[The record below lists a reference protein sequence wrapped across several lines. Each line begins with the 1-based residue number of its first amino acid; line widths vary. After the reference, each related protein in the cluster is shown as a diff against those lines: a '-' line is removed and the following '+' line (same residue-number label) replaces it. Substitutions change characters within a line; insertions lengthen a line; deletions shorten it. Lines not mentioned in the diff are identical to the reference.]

1 MEYIQIGRIVNT
13 HGIKGELKIISDFKY
28 KNKVFIKNF
37 NIYIGKNKIKEQIVT
52 YRKHKNFDMITL
64 NGYNNINEVLK
75 YKNLLVYAK
84 KEDIKLDPKCYLNED
99 IIGLTAIV
107 DKKEIGT
114 VTDII
119 KNGGGELL
127 VINNKTLIPYYDEF
141 IYEININNKTIHLKN
156 IEGLFNLW

>member
-1 MEYIQIGRIVNT
+1 MEYIQIGKIVNT

-99 IIGLTAIV
+99 IIGLTAIG

-156 IEGLFNLW
+156 IEGLFNL